1 MFEKIITENEIE
13 NFEYNDILSKM
24 CNINPHIRPQSFEYI
39 ERILQDNT
47 VNEDL
52 FNYDELQT
60 YRAFSDNLANIIGAI
75 YSSAKYWNDIEIVQK
90 NLSDLYKKIMLEVT
104 VPKNTFIIQC
114 FLNGSYKYSNRKTFE
129 TSKLKNFLNLLKSC
143 SKDKK
148 NIILSNIHSRLDSI
162 ERIDEFNDEIPF

>member
-1 MFEKIITENEIE
+1 
-13 NFEYNDILSKM
+13 
-24 CNINPHIRPQSFEYI
+24 
-39 ERILQDNT
+39 
-47 VNEDL
+47 
-52 FNYDELQT
+52 
-60 YRAFSDNLANIIGAI
+60 
-75 YSSAKYWNDIEIVQK
+75 
-90 NLSDLYKKIMLEVT
+90 MLEVT

-114 FLNGSYKYSNRKTFE
+114 FINGSYKYSNRITFK